1 MKTKEKVDRVLQY
14 GEDLIY
20 LIIAVFLFGAA
31 LALLSSSIV
40 QFLRDLQHD
49 DSVTLALFVID
60 KILLVMMIIEILYT
74 VRISFK
80 SHALC
85 ADPFL
90 IVGLIAAIRRI
101 LLISVESAYHID
113 KFYHHMI
120 EMGILGLLILVFAG
134 AIILLRKYPD
144 STV

>member
-1 MKTKEKVDRVLQY
+1 MKTKEKVDRVLRY

-20 LIIAVFLFGAA
+20 LIIALFLIVAA
-31 LALLSSSIV
+31 LVLLVSSTVHFI
-40 QFLRDLQHD
+40 RELQQN
-49 DSVTLALFVID
+49 DSVTSALFVID
-60 KILLVMMIIEILYT
+60 KILLVMMILEILYT

-80 SHALC
+80 SHVLC

-101 LLISVESAYHID
+101 LLISIESAYDFD
-113 KFYHHMI
+113 KFNHHMI
-120 EMGILGLLILVFAG
+120 EMGILGLIVLIFSW
-134 AIILLRKYPD
+134 AIILLRKYPG